1 MIKSPCID
9 VCNMDRKNEFCTG
22 CLRTIEEIGN
32 WSKYSEQEK
41 SKILDLIEK
50 RNKPP
55 MIILLIYKFKKP
67 LKKTVYTKI

>member
-41 SKILDLIEK
+41 AKILDLIEK
-50 RNKPP
+50 RKND
-55 MIILLIYKFKKP
+55 
-67 LKKTVYTKI
+67 